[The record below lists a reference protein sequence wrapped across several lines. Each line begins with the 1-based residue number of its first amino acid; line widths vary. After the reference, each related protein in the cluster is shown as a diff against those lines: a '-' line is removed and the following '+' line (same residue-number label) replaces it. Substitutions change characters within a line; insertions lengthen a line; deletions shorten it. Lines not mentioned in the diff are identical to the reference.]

1 MNSTIKN
8 NLGQKNSKDSS
19 QENNPYKCRNTQ
31 NTNNVWEMTLARLD
45 DTMDRLGLKP
55 GMQKYLRTPRKVL
68 EVAIP
73 IKTDK
78 GTIEIYKGYRV
89 QHNTNRG
96 PAKGGIRYHPDVNLD
111 EIKALAM
118 IMTWKCSLVGLPF
131 GGAKGGVEVDPYS
144 VSQNELEH
152 ITRRYTFEIIDA
164 IGPEKD
170 IPAPD
175 VGTNS
180 QIMAWI
186 LDTYSMDKGHSVPGV
201 VTGKPISLGGSQGR
215 EDATSRG
222 CVYTLLSALK
232 VLGITSTNL
241 TVTIQGFG
249 NVGGN
254 AAKILYDIGFKI
266 TAVSDVSACLFN
278 KNGLNP
284 YDISEYLAKNKTLLG
299 YPNSE
304 VLPREEIFKI
314 KADIFIPAAL
324 ENQITKE
331 TAPIL
336 DVKIITEGANA
347 PTTPEADQI
356 LKEKNI
362 FVIPDVLAN
371 AGGVTVSYFEWVQGN
386 LSYFWTKR
394 EVNLKLRDI
403 MEKAF
408 YDTYNYSKQNKVDMR
423 TAASMLAVSRVAEAT
438 NLRGIYP

>member
-1 MNSTIKN
+1 
-8 NLGQKNSKDSS
+8 
-19 QENNPYKCRNTQ
+19 
-31 NTNNVWEMTLARLD
+31 MTLSRLD
-45 DTMDRLGLKP
+45 ATMDLLNIKP
-55 GMQKYLRTPRKVL
+55 GMQKYLREPRKTL
-68 EVAIP
+68 EVSVP
-73 IKTDK
+73 IKTDA
-78 GTIEIYKGYRV
+78 GNIEIFKGYRV

-118 IMTWKCSLVGLPF
+118 LMTWKCSLVGLPF
-131 GGAKGGVEVDPYS
+131 GGAKGGVIADPAKLS
-144 VSQNELEH
+144 LNELEH

-164 IGPEKD
+164 IGPDKD

-175 VGTNS
+175 VGTNA
-180 QIMAWI
+180 QVMAWI

-222 CVYTLLSALK
+222 CVYTILSTLK
-232 VLGITSTNL
+232 VMGIDSTDL
-241 TVTIQGFG
+241 SVAVQGFG

-254 AAKILYDIGFKI
+254 AAKILHDLGFKI
-266 TAVSDVSACLFN
+266 IAISDVSCCLYD
-278 KNGLNP
+278 KKGLNP
-284 YDISEYLAKNKTLLG
+284 YEIDDFFKKNKTISG
-299 YPNSE
+299 YSSAE
-304 VLPREEIFKI
+304 ELPRE
-314 KADIFIPAAL
+314 DIFGLECDMLVPAAL
-324 ENQITKE
+324 ENQITEKN
-331 TAPIL
+331 AGAIKA
-336 DVKIITEGANA
+336 KIVAEGANA
-347 PTTPEADQI
+347 PTTPEADKI
-356 LKEKNI
+356 LKQNNI

-408 YDTYNYSKQNKVDMR
+408 YETYKFSNEHKVDMR

-438 NLRGIYP
+438 SLRGIYP

>member
-31 NTNNVWEMTLARLD
+31 NANNVWDMTLARLD

-144 VSQNELEH
+144 VSKNELEH

-336 DVKIITEGANA
+336 DVKIIIEGANA

>member
-336 DVKIITEGANA
+336 DVKIIIEGANA